1 LLELYP
7 KEQKIHMIYLL
18 IIAKKMEQFMNISAV
33 LKIGGFIFN
42 INFKSIKNISEHI
55 RNLKDFIKE

>member
-1 LLELYP
+1 
-7 KEQKIHMIYLL
+7 
-18 IIAKKMEQFMNISAV
+18 MNISAV